1 MPLPKVSIVI
11 PSYKVEHFEQ
21 CLRSAL
27 GQTYLETEI
36 LVSDNCPTDDI
47 RAICARF
54 PQVIYQRNVATR
66 EQNVLTSLY
75 GAKGQFIKP
84 LFDDDLL
91 HPFCIERMVK
101 AAMEADDINLVF
113 SASQV
118 IDVDNG
124 RVQARRPFT
133 ATGAL
138 PGSELH
144 KILSIGT
151 VNVVGEFS
159 SILIRREALWRV
171 APARLFWLGEHDFSL
186 GLADAAAY
194 CNLVAGARAVY
205 IDEELSYFRR
215 DPRLPSNS
223 NPASNPNLGYCYAD
237 GIELMAETHRLGVIN
252 DDELLATEERVTA
265 MHANSS
271 PVYPQ
276 VSAAYGRYRDYLA
289 RIRQPASPD
298 SDGSR

>member
-1 MPLPKVSIVI
+1 MALPKVSIVI

-21 CLRSAL
+21 CLRSAI

-36 LVSDNCPTDDI
+36 LVSDNCPTEDI

-66 EQNVLTSLY
+66 HHNVLTSLY
-75 GAKGQFIKP
+75 GAKGHFIKP
-84 LFDDDLL
+84 LFDDDLM

-124 RVQARRPFT
+124 RVQERRPFNS
-133 ATGAL
+133 TGAL
-138 PGSELH
+138 SGTELH
-144 KILSIGT
+144 KILTVGT

-171 APARLFWLGEHDFSL
+171 APGRLFWMGEHDFSL
-186 GLADAAAY
+186 GLADAVAY
-194 CNLVAGARAVY
+194 CNLVAGGRATYV
-205 IDEELSYFRR
+205 DEELTYFRR

-223 NPASNPNLGYCYAD
+223 NPASNPNIGYCYAD
-237 GIELMAETHRLGVIN
+237 GIELMAETHRVGII
-252 DDELLATEERVTA
+252 DDAELLATEERVAA

-271 PVYPQ
+271 AVFPQ
-276 VSAAYGRYRDYLA
+276 VGAAYQRYRDYLA
-289 RIRQPASPD
+289 RLRD
-298 SDGSR
+298 SAAGGATSA